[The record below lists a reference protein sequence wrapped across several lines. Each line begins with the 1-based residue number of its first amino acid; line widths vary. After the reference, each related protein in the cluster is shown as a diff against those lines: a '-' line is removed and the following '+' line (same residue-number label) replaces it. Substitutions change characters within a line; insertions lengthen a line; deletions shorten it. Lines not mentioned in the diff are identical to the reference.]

1 MEQSKQLAKL
11 WLTMDEVKTKI
22 DNEILPAATHLGMDD
37 EALVAALENLSQE
50 IAVHQE
56 RFLLQARPVENGSK
70 FGYVR
75 NDR

>member
-11 WLTMDEVKTKI
+11 WLTLDEVKTKI
-22 DNEILPAATHLGMDD
+22 DNEILPGATHLGMDD
-37 EALVAALENLSQE
+37 EELMTALENLSRE
-50 IAVHQE
+50 ITAHQE

-70 FGYVR
+70 IGYTR